1 MPSLS
6 SNSSQGLYSPDSH
19 FAQAAYDATVAG
31 NSQWGVGTGGFVETV
46 NPQNTSKKRSYD
58 YANEFFEDVKR
69 HKITPIYNDGTLSF
83 MPPLI
88 EDMAARLSALQA
100 WVTDDLFKPTYN
112 TYQLPQQQTFP
123 SQQYVLPALRTKQDL
138 LDANQFLTQLQ
149 NQAFEPQYSTDYLPQ
164 YPTYANK
171 TLYPTLDM
179 DYTQQSQ
186 GDMTP
191 STNLYPQLFD
201 QTASLPSSYN
211 YMGIGSR
218 MAYDGTK
225 LVNTGTLQKAPP
237 AEDARRAGS
246 EELVQDMEK
255 MDVDS
260 ESKEKKPLTEKEP
273 VTVKKEDDEDL
284 KAKHLALVKKL
295 QKLVQELLLD
305 QEKEVEVKKESP
317 VSAEAPVPRIAAH

>member
-6 SNSSQGLYSPDSH
+6 SNSSQGLYSPDSQ
-19 FAQAAYDATVAG
+19 FAQAAYDATLAG
-31 NSQWGVGTGGFVETV
+31 NSQWGVGAGGFVETV
-46 NPQNTSKKRSYD
+46 NPQSTSRKRSYD

-69 HKITPIYNDGTLSF
+69 HKITPIYND
-83 MPPLI
+83 
-88 EDMAARLSALQA
+88 DMAARLSALQA

-112 TYQLPQQQTFP
+112 TYQLPQQQTVP
-123 SQQYVLPALRTKQDL
+123 SQQYMLPALRTKQDL
-138 LDANQFLTQLQ
+138 LDASQFLTQLQ
-149 NQAFEPQYSTDYLPQ
+149 SQAFEPQYTTDYMPQ

-186 GDMTP
+186 VDMTP
-191 STNLYPQLFD
+191 STNLYPPLFD
-201 QTASLPSSYN
+201 PTASLPSTYN

-237 AEDARRAGS
+237 AEEPRRAGS

-260 ESKEKKPLTEKEP
+260 ESKEKKPSTEKEP
-273 VTVKKEDDEDL
+273 VTVTVKKEDEEDL
-284 KAKHLALVKKL
+284 KVKHLELIKKL

-305 QEKEVEVKKESP
+305 QEKDVQVKKESP
-317 VSAEAPVPRIAAH
+317 VSVEAPVSIAAH